1 LFNQLTRPRLRGLLD
16 DCYRD
21 ISYELDEDAFA
32 LAEEDDLV
40 RKRFIR
46 SWEALVEG
54 YKVSRVVQRV
64 SVLTCRTRL
73 LITTSNPSSR

>member
-1 LFNQLTRPRLRGLLD
+1 MFNQLTRPRLRGLLD